1 MWLLLSCVLLW
12 TSLFVRS
19 RHCCVFPL
27 YPRDSLNFYQQIEG
41 VMRLSLSSFKGWV
54 HIFLS
59 LTHTYY
65 LFLLSIL
72 ACIKIPSQSYSGLS
86 MQCCGIIIL
95 GFRSHMAKSHIK
107 ITFRRLKCNSRAISI
122 KIIL

>member
-1 MWLLLSCVLLW
+1 MWLLLSCLAEVSVLLW

-27 YPRDSLNFYQQIEG
+27 YPRDSLNVYQQIEG

-72 ACIKIPSQSYSGLS
+72 ACIKIQSYSGLS
-86 MQCCGIIIL
+86 MQFCVIVIL

-107 ITFRRLKCNSRAISI
+107 MTFRSLNVTVVPY
-122 KIIL
+122 L